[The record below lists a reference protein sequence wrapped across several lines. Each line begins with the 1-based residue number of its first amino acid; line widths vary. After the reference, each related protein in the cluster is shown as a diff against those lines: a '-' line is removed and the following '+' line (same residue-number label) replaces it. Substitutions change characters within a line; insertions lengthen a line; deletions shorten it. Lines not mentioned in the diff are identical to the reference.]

1 MTKTIWAIARNTFKE
16 TIRDRILYSL
26 VAFAVLV
33 IAGSLL
39 AGSVSLGQEVRVIQ
53 NFGLTA
59 MLVFLLIITV
69 FIGTQLVFREI
80 ERKTVYMVL
89 SKPVSRDAFY
99 LGKFVGLALTIG
111 VVTLIMGAAF
121 LGLVALKTHAV
132 QPIQIVAIALM
143 MLEAWLLTA
152 VGMLFS
158 AFTAPLSSAVY
169 TLCLAL
175 IGHAS
180 TALLSVANKSQPT
193 VQYIL
198 EFIYYVFPNLEKF
211 NLRNE
216 VVFGAPIDWPF
227 VGWGVA
233 YSIVYTAALL
243 ALGIATIRR
252 HEF

>member
-1 MTKTIWAIARNTFKE
+1 MTKTIWAIARNTFRE

-26 VAFAVLV
+26 VAFAVVV
-33 IAGSLL
+33 IAASLL

-69 FIGTQLVFREI
+69 FIGTQLVYREI
-80 ERKTVYMVL
+80 ERKTVYMLL

-99 LGKFVGLALTIG
+99 LGKFVGLSLTIAA
-111 VVTLIMGAAF
+111 VTAIMGTAF
-121 LGLVALKTHAV
+121 IALVALKTHSVA
-132 QPIQIVAIALM
+132 PIQVMAIVMM

-158 AFTAPLSSAVY
+158 AFTAPLSSAIY

-180 TALLSVANKSQPT
+180 TALLAVALKGQPAIK
-193 VQYIL
+193 YIL

-216 VVFGAPIDWPF
+216 VVFGAPIDWSF
-227 VGWGVA
+227 VGWGAGYAV
-233 YSIVYTAALL
+233 VYTAALL
-243 ALGIATIRR
+243 LLGVAVIRKY
-252 HEF
+252 EV

>member
-1 MTKTIWAIARNTFKE
+1 MSRTIWAIARNTFRE
-16 TIRDRILYSL
+16 TIRDRVLYSL
-26 VAFAVLV
+26 VGFGVLV
-33 IAGSLL
+33 IAASLL

-59 MLVFLLIITV
+59 MLAFLLIITI

-80 ERKTVYMVL
+80 ERKTIYILL

-99 LGKFVGLALTIG
+99 LGKFVGLCLTIG

-121 LGLVALKTHAV
+121 LALVALKTHTIHA
-132 QPIQIVAIALM
+132 IQIAAILMM

-158 AFTAPLSSAVY
+158 AFSAPLSSAVY
-169 TLCLAL
+169 TLSIAL

-180 TALLSVANKSQPT
+180 TALFILSLKGQP
-193 VQYIL
+193 VVKYIL
-198 EFIYYVFPNLEKF
+198 QFVYYGFPNLEKF

-216 VVFGAPIDWPF
+216 VVFDAALNWHFI
-227 VGWGVA
+227 GWGSLYFVA
-233 YSIVYTAALL
+233 YTAAVLL
-243 ALGIATIRR
+243 LGIATIRR

>member
-1 MTKTIWAIARNTFKE
+1 MFKTIWAIARNTFRE
-16 TIRDRILYSL
+16 TIRDRILYLL
-26 VAFAVLV
+26 VAFGVIV
-33 IAGSLL
+33 IAASLL

-69 FIGTQLVFREI
+69 FTGTQLVYREI
-80 ERKTVYMVL
+80 ERKTVYMLL

-99 LGKFVGLALTIG
+99 LGKFVGLALTTAA
-111 VVTLIMGAAF
+111 VTAIMGVAF
-121 LGLVALKTHAV
+121 IALVALKTHSVA
-132 QPIQIVAIALM
+132 PMQIAAILMM

-180 TALLSVANKSQPT
+180 TALLAVSIKSQPAIKY
-193 VQYIL
+193 VL

-216 VVFGAPIDWPF
+216 VVFNAPIDWSF
-227 VGWGVA
+227 IGWGTGYA
-233 YSIVYTAALL
+233 IVFTAALL
-243 ALGIATIRR
+243 ALGVAIIRKY
-252 HEF
+252 EV